1 MKKILLYLLLAAALL
16 CGCTSAVPQTT
27 ERTSFP
33 EIKGFIMWFD
43 VEQRNHIQ
51 YYGYIP
57 PEHRFPTYMETDYL
71 DDPKLQ
77 SAVADLQ
84 VEYPLDTD
92 EKVTAY
98 AWKLYDICI
107 ELGYFEA
114 IWEPCYISC
123 YADGIIDISFLDPQ
137 YIGHYYDGYAPIL
150 YISALDGHIIEFTSN
165 DA

>member
-16 CGCTSAVPQTT
+16 CGCTSAVPKAT

-43 VEQRNHIQ
+43 FEQRNHIH
-51 YYGYIP
+51 YDGYIP

-84 VEYPLDTD
+84 VEYLGKYVLRMRMGGLSTD
-92 EKVTAY
+92 SQKRKAMWKEDVDLFRANGFWGVPEK
-98 AWKLYDICI
+98 I
-107 ELGYFEA
+107 
-114 IWEPCYISC
+114 
-123 YADGIIDISFLDPQ
+123 
-137 YIGHYYDGYAPIL
+137 
-150 YISALDGHIIEFTSN
+150 
-165 DA
+165 